1 MYEIVNRE
9 TGKCPLLLLTGL
21 FILSS
26 YLLVLSH
33 LHWHLPSSR
42 VFERRNNW
50 TLLLDVVNTV

>member
-33 LHWHLPSSR
+33 LHWQQRGFTEIPSSR
-42 VFERRNNW
+42 VFERRNN
-50 TLLLDVVNTV
+50 